1 MSKYN
6 LYKQLPVVCTYTFYA
21 SLPLPAGVLINGVML
36 KTKIVPKVLI
46 N

>member
-21 SLPLPAGVLINGVML
+21 SLPLPSWCIDQWCYAENENSAKGID
-36 KTKIVPKVLI
+36 
-46 N
+46 